1 MNELHE
7 LIKKLDSLPNNTARK
22 DFLNSIQRDP
32 ELPRHHLKRLA
43 CNILVQDNFIEKYYK
58 VSFSEMFKKIFSKRI
73 SIFQKVIKRINRKLE
88 NE

>member
-7 LIKKLDSLPNNTARK
+7 LIKQLDSLPNNKTRK

-32 ELPRHHLKRLA
+32 ELSRHHLKRLA

-58 VSFSEMFKKIFSKRI
+58 DSFSEMFKKIFSKRVL
-73 SIFQKVIKRINRKLE
+73 IFQKVIKKINRKLE

>member
-7 LIKKLDSLPNNTARK
+7 LIKQLDSLPNNKTRK

-32 ELPRHHLKRLA
+32 ELPRHHVKRLA

-58 VSFSEMFKKIFSKRI
+58 VSFNEILKRI
-73 SIFQKVIKRINRKLE
+73 FQRYFQKFYKD
-88 NE
+88 